1 LLARGSKLAP
11 LSETTIEKL
20 NGLLPKGWSGG
31 NPVEILVDAP
41 PSRYSDA
48 LRVLAEDKSID
59 AVLALHAPTALTS
72 NEEIAKA
79 IVQTARKHG
88 ANLLTSWVG
97 EESVAAARRHFV
109 ESGLPTFESPSAA
122 VRAFLHMVK
131 HRRNMEMLM
140 QTPPSSPTDFRPDI
154 PAARA
159 VIDKALADGR
169 SILSEPEAKE
179 ILSAFGMPTTPTRIV
194 ASPEE
199 AEKIADEIGYPI
211 ALTIL
216 SPDITRKWDV
226 GGVALTLENA
236 EAVRAACQGM
246 ITRLE
251 ERSPGARH
259 TGFTVQRMVPRKN
272 ARQLIIGVA
281 TDPLFGPV
289 ILFGEGGRA
298 IEVIRDHAVALPPL
312 NVALAKE
319 LIGRTRVS
327 ALLEAY
333 HDRPAADLDAIAL
346 ALMQVSQIVI
356 DLPEII
362 EIDVNPLFADNKGVM
377 VVDAHMRI
385 TPAPQGPGRLA
396 IRPYPKELE
405 EEAQLKDGR
414 KIMLRPIRPEDE
426 PAHHVMVARMSPED
440 LRMRFFNYVTELP
453 HSQMARLTQIDY
465 EREMA
470 FIATLFNE
478 MGEPETLA
486 VVRTVTDPD
495 NLRAEFAV
503 AVRSDMKGQGLGRLL
518 MEKIVRHAKARGT
531 NEIAGDILAENK
543 NMLALAGRLG
553 FVVGKPDEDN
563 VVKVVCSLL

>member
-1 LLARGSKLAP
+1 
-11 LSETTIEKL
+11 
-20 NGLLPKGWSGG
+20 
-31 NPVEILVDAP
+31 
-41 PSRYSDA
+41 
-48 LRVLAEDKSID
+48 
-59 AVLALHAPTALTS
+59 
-72 NEEIAKA
+72 
-79 IVQTARKHG
+79 
-88 ANLLTSWVG
+88 
-97 EESVAAARRHFV
+97 
-109 ESGLPTFESPSAA
+109 
-122 VRAFLHMVK
+122 
-131 HRRNMEMLM
+131 
-140 QTPPSSPTDFRPDI
+140 
-154 PAARA
+154 
-159 VIDKALADGR
+159 
-169 SILSEPEAKE
+169 
-179 ILSAFGMPTTPTRIV
+179 
-194 ASPEE
+194 
-199 AEKIADEIGYPI
+199 
-211 ALTIL
+211 
-216 SPDITRKWDV
+216 
-226 GGVALTLENA
+226 
-236 EAVRAACQGM
+236 
-246 ITRLE
+246 
-251 ERSPGARH
+251 
-259 TGFTVQRMVPRKN
+259 
-272 ARQLIIGVA
+272 
-281 TDPLFGPV
+281 
-289 ILFGEGGRA
+289 
-298 IEVIRDHAVALPPL
+298 
-312 NVALAKE
+312 
-319 LIGRTRVS
+319 
-327 ALLEAY
+327 
-333 HDRPAADLDAIAL
+333 
-346 ALMQVSQIVI
+346 
-356 DLPEII
+356 
-362 EIDVNPLFADNKGVM
+362 M